1 MEVTKKERGHIAAH
15 GEARLPALRPV
26 LLHYAIAR
34 HGQDGPRLLH
44 VPLGFGEEALV
55 VFSSWETGRGYY
67 RSRRRFLSEV
77 FSEEWYVRECS
88 TGELVSLLL
97 GPYESIEWVLYDPP
111 LGKRFV
117 AGSTQADLMSR
128 EHFIERL
135 LDRPMPTPQRHQTS
149 SFSRHH

>member
-1 MEVTKKERGHIAAH
+1 MEVTKKERGHVAAH
-15 GEARLPALRPV
+15 GEIRLPALRPV
-26 LLHYAIAR
+26 LLYYAIAR

-67 RSRRRFLSEV
+67 RSRRRFLSKV

-111 LGKRFV
+111 LV
-117 AGSTQADLMSR
+117 HDQATSR
-128 EHFIERL
+128 GM
-135 LDRPMPTPQRHQTS
+135 DR
-149 SFSRHH
+149 